1 MQNYTDKRNQ
11 LDEYIDFAL
20 HHNLITMQN
29 NITQAT
35 DHGLA
40 WVWLA
45 YAPVE
50 GDDCI

>member
-29 NITQAT
+29 NIIQAT
-35 DHGLA
+35 DLCLA
-40 WVWLA
+40 WVWFA